1 LVAKSNCFWIPYI
14 SVCFDKLLPLSIYSL
29 WFDLVQSPRVYLS
42 SSFVWRVWRYQRG
55 NQNPWIKWQT
65 TRRTKEDKRTNNDLQ
80 NTTHKTWSFPFF
92 WNCANCMPVVQL
104 VVLLS
109 LIQLTSI
116 SWISP
121 INLRLRAYQQLLV
134 LTRIHLAL
142 IKLAVKSRS
151 D

>member
-1 LVAKSNCFWIPYI
+1 MVAKSNCFWIPYI

-65 TRRTKEDKRTNNDLQ
+65 TRRKKEDKRTNNDLQ